1 MLEARLA
8 KGNGDEILLWEKAVA
23 LQDGLMQDDPPAWD
37 FPVSESLAAA
47 FLRSGRVAAAEAMF
61 REDLQ
66 HNPRNP
72 RGLFGLW
79 HSLKAQHNTVAASWV
94 QKQFEDAWKN
104 ADSQL
109 RIEDF

>member
-1 MLEARLA
+1 MTLPL
-8 KGNGDEILLWEKAVA
+8 GT
-23 LQDGLMQDDPPAWD
+23 
-37 FPVSESLAAA
+37 FPFESLAAA
-47 FLRSGRVAAAEAMF
+47 LLRSGRAAAAEAMF

-72 RGLFGLW
+72 RGLFDLW
-79 HSLKAQHNTVAASWV
+79 HSLEAQHKTVAAFWV
-94 QKQFEDAWKN
+94 QRQFEDAWKN

>member
-1 MLEARLA
+1 MCRVLTNHNRFL
-8 KGNGDEILLWEKAVA
+8 GHYGMTLPLGTFPCGSHSQPRCSGVA
-23 LQDGLMQDDPPAWD
+23 EPP
-37 FPVSESLAAA
+37 
-47 FLRSGRVAAAEAMF
+47 
-61 REDLQ
+61 

-72 RGLFGLW
+72 RVLFGLW

-94 QKQFEDAWKN
+94 QQQFEDAWKN